1 MDILNA
7 RVWLFFYLICFVGLL
22 WAVFLLTQ
30 GVMLWVGLTIV
41 LIVVGFNFILVT
53 TEIKGHKKR
62 EQLMKNILNID
73 SGDSQGDNNKG
84 KENGG

>member
-1 MDILNA
+1 MDIMNA
-7 RVWLFFYLICFVGLL
+7 RIWVFFYLICFVGLL

-53 TEIKGHKKR
+53 TEMRIYKKR
-62 EQLMKNILNID
+62 EQMMKKITALNAEAIP
-73 SGDSQGDNNKG
+73 GDKNNRT
-84 KENGG
+84 